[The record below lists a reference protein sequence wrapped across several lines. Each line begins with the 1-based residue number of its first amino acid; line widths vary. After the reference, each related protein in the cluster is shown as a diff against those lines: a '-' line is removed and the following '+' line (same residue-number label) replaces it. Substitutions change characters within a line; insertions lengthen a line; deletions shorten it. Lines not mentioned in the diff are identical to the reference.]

1 MENVRTAGRIVYG
14 LLLAAI
20 GLLLALGGAKLIWLG
35 GSWYYLP
42 AGLLALLAGYNLL
55 KRNWWTGAAIYGVLL
70 ALTLLWALCEVGLDG
85 WQLMPRVVS
94 PLVLGLPFLIV
105 ALISRIK
112 ADRQGGWL
120 VVGTAAV
127 LAIAVW
133 ASSDFTPAPPRAKQP
148 AVAADAPGDWLN
160 FGNDRGGKHFSPL
173 GDIGKDNVGKLE
185 AAWTVPLGP
194 MPTKPAGQIDAT
206 PLKVGDHVYV
216 CTPFNQV
223 LDIDATS
230 GKVRWTFK
238 PQRNNSGISV
248 VRCRGVAYYEVPG
261 ATGLCSKR
269 VYTAVSDGASL
280 YALDAETGAVCTTFG
295 QNGRADLLRGIK
307 QREAG
312 YYNVSSAPALIRGKL
327 VFGGVVADGQHVGEP
342 SGVVRAYDA
351 ITGKLAWAWDMGLP
365 GQHGEPAVGE
375 YYTPGTPNA
384 WGPMSSDEEL
394 GVVYVPTGNST
405 PDYWGGHRSPESN
418 TYTSSLVALDG
429 ETGEPRWHFQ
439 TTHYDVW
446 DLDVASKPV
455 LFELRKDGK
464 AVPAV
469 IIPTKR
475 GELFVLDRRTG
486 APLFPVEEKPAPQ
499 RGAVEKLSP
508 TQPWS
513 TSFPSLMGPLL
524 TEKRMWGVSALD
536 QLWCRLRYKEAR
548 YDGSLT
554 PPGTGWWIQDPG
566 YVGGVDWGSASI
578 DEDRQLAFIISSR
591 MVNRNRLVP
600 RSEPEGRDAR
610 ANVTGEHGRFVAQE
624 GTPYAASISPFM
636 SPLGIPCQAPPYGL
650 LERDRPHHRQQGVGT
665 PARHRARP
673 RARSVGAP
681 PAVPLAPALRDRHAQ
696 LRRHAE
702 HRFGPDFRR
711 RLDRP
716 CLPRLRCRDWQA
728 AVRNRPAGQRH
739 GDADELSRFGRP
751 AICRDRLR
759 SADEG
764 RSGVG
769 RGHRLCPA
777 RQVG

>member
-1 MENVRTAGRIVYG
+1 MKSIGAVGRIIYG
-14 LLLAAI
+14 LLLVVVGA
-20 GLLLALGGAKLIWLG
+20 LLALGGAKLIWLG

-42 AGLLALLAGYNLL
+42 AGLMALLAGYNVL

-70 ALTLLWALCEVGLDG
+70 ALTLIWALCEVGLDG

-105 ALISRIK
+105 ALTSRIK

-133 ASSDFTPAPPRAKQP
+133 ATSGFTPAASRAQQP
-148 AVAADAPGDWLN
+148 TVAADAPGDWLN
-160 FGNDRGGKHFSPL
+160 FGNDRGGSHFSPL
-173 GDIGKDNVGKLE
+173 GDIGKDNVGKLK

-216 CTPFNQV
+216 CTPFNDV
-223 LDIDATS
+223 LDIDATT
-230 GKVRWTFK
+230 GKVRWSFK
-238 PQRNNSGISV
+238 PERNNSGISV

-261 ATGLCSKR
+261 AAGLCSKR

-280 YALDAETGAVCTTFG
+280 YALDAETGAVCTSFG

-312 YYNVSSAPALIRGKL
+312 YYNVSSAPTLIKGKL

-351 ITGKLAWAWDMGLP
+351 VSGKLAWAWDMGRP
-365 GQHGEPAVGE
+365 GQHGEPAEGE

-394 GVVYVPTGNST
+394 GIVYVPTGNAT

-418 TYTSSLVALDG
+418 KYTSSLVALNG
-429 ETGEPRWHFQ
+429 NTGEPIWHFQ

-446 DLDVASKPV
+446 DLDIASKPV
-455 LFELRKDGK
+455 LFTLRKDGK
-464 AVPAV
+464 STPAV

-486 APLFPVEEKPAPQ
+486 EPLFPVEEKPAPQ
-499 RGAVEKLSP
+499 RGAVEKMSP

-524 TEKRMWGVSALD
+524 NEKRMWGVSALD

-548 YDGSLT
+548 YDGALT
-554 PPGTGWWIQDPG
+554 PPGTDWWIQDPG
-566 YVGGVDWGSASI
+566 YVGGVDWGSASV
-578 DEDRQLAFIISSR
+578 DESRQLAFIVSSR

-600 RSEPEGRDAR
+600 RSEPEGREAK
-610 ANVTGEHGRFVAQE
+610 ANVSGEHGRFVAQE
-624 GTPYAASISPFM
+624 GTPYAAAINPFM

-650 LERDRPHHRQQGVGT
+650 LNAIDLTTGKMVWERPLGTARDLGIDPSGHRQPYRSRLPFVIGT
-665 PARHRARP
+665 PNFGGTLSTA
-673 RARSVGAP
+673 SGLTFVGASSDRKFRAFDAETGRQLFETDLP
-681 PAVPLAPALRDRHAQ
+681 GNGTATPMSYRGSDGKQYVAIVSEAPSKDGQVWGAVTAFAL
-696 LRRHAE
+696 
-702 HRFGPDFRR
+702 PK
-711 RLDRP
+711 
-716 CLPRLRCRDWQA
+716 
-728 AVRNRPAGQRH
+728 
-739 GDADELSRFGRP
+739 
-751 AICRDRLR
+751 
-759 SADEG
+759 
-764 RSGVG
+764 
-769 RGHRLCPA
+769 
-777 RQVG
+777 

>member
-1 MENVRTAGRIVYG
+1 MESVRTAGRIVYG
-14 LLLAAI
+14 LLLLAI
-20 GLLLALGGAKLIWLG
+20 GALLALGGAKLIWLG

-42 AGLLALLAGYNLL
+42 AGLMALLAGYNVL

-70 ALTLLWALCEVGLDG
+70 AVTLVWALCEVGLDG

-105 ALISRIK
+105 ALTSRIK

-127 LAIAVW
+127 LALAVW
-133 ASSDFTPAPPRAKQP
+133 ASSGFTPAPARSQQP

-160 FGNDRGGKHFSPL
+160 FGNDRGGMHFSPL
-173 GDIGKDNVGKLE
+173 GDIGRDNVGKLK

-194 MPTKPAGQIDAT
+194 MPPKPAGQIDAT

-216 CTPFNQV
+216 CTPFNDV

-230 GKVRWTFK
+230 GKVRWSFK
-238 PQRNNSGISV
+238 PERNNSGISV

-280 YALDAETGAVCTTFG
+280 YALDAETGAVCSSFG
-295 QNGRADLLRGIK
+295 ESGRADLLRGIK

-312 YYNVSSAPALIRGKL
+312 YYNVSSAPTLIKGKL

-351 ITGKLAWAWDMGLP
+351 VTGKLAWAWDMGRP
-365 GQHGEPAVGE
+365 GQHGLPAEGE

-394 GVVYVPTGNST
+394 GIVYVPTGNST

-429 ETGEPRWHFQ
+429 NTGEPRWHFQ

-446 DLDVASKPV
+446 DLDIASKPV
-455 LFELRKDGK
+455 LFTLRKDGK
-464 AVPAV
+464 TTPAV

-486 APLFPVEEKPAPQ
+486 TPLFPVEEKPAPQ

-524 TEKRMWGVSALD
+524 NEKRMWGVSALD

-548 YDGSLT
+548 YDGALT
-554 PPGTGWWIQDPG
+554 PPGIDWWIQDPG
-566 YVGGVDWGSASI
+566 YVGGVDWGSASV
-578 DEDRQLAFIISSR
+578 DESRQLAFIVSSR
-591 MVNRNRLVP
+591 MVNRNRLIP
-600 RSEPEGRDAR
+600 RSEPEGRDAK
-610 ANVTGEHGRFVAQE
+610 ANVSGEHGRFVAQE
-624 GTPYAASISPFM
+624 GTPFAAAINPFM

-650 LERDRPHHRQQGVGT
+650 LNAIDLTTGKMVWERPLGTARDLGIDPSGHRQPYKSRLPFVIGT
-665 PARHRARP
+665 PNFGGTLSTASGLTFVAASTDHAFRAFDAETGKLLFETDLPGNGTATPMSYRGSDGRQYVAIVSEAP
-673 RARSVGAP
+673 TKDGQVWGAVT
-681 PAVPLAPALRDRHAQ
+681 AFAL
-696 LRRHAE
+696 
-702 HRFGPDFRR
+702 PK
-711 RLDRP
+711 
-716 CLPRLRCRDWQA
+716 
-728 AVRNRPAGQRH
+728 
-739 GDADELSRFGRP
+739 
-751 AICRDRLR
+751 
-759 SADEG
+759 
-764 RSGVG
+764 
-769 RGHRLCPA
+769 
-777 RQVG
+777 